1 MKNVKLSK
9 YEQNIEDSISEYNS
23 VSSKKRKKIEN
34 IIKKAVEKKNIS
46 LRVNNQDLNLLKV
59 RAEREG
65 IPYQTLISSILH
77 KFVTE
82 QLIDQKNILK
92 SIQLLKSG
100 SGD

>member
-1 MKNVKLSK
+1 MKNIKLSK
-9 YEQNIEDSISEYNS
+9 YEQNIEDSISEYDS

-34 IIKKAVEKKNIS
+34 IINKAVEKKNIS
-46 LRVNNQDLNLLKV
+46 LRVNNQDLNLLKL

-82 QLIDQKNILK
+82 QLVDQKNILK

-100 SGD
+100 S